1 MIKKIKSFW
10 DNLKIKN
17 KIAFF
22 TGSVFMIILFSII
35 FDVWVLRLFMFDFND
50 IMTDNLRGG
59 EIVSAI
65 DKETDAFTQY
75 VRSPMGE
82 SESELNDAMKHL
94 KSALSS
100 LNLDYNRLKDN
111 RFSQLQSL
119 KTCYSVYRDCR
130 DEVLSGNLTGKE
142 YVDKLYSVYD
152 MQKYL
157 YSYAKRYEESTLIE
171 GNERY
176 NEILPWLFTIPI
188 VTIVFFVILFF
199 AVMEI
204 SRAMKKSFTE
214 PVLKLANASR
224 EIAANNFYIDDLKT
238 DSKDEIGELI
248 VAFNKMKYATG
259 EYIDALEE
267 KRQALD
273 SLHAKELE
281 TLEAEKQLDAM
292 NLELL
297 KNQINPH
304 FLFNTLNVI
313 GGMANLESA
322 PTTEKMAV
330 ALSSIFRY
338 NLKTQEKEV
347 LLSRELK
354 VAEDYMYLQKMRFG
368 DRVKYEVMSEV
379 DADSVMVPTFT
390 LQPLL
395 ENAIIH
401 GISPKISGGE
411 IKVIIRREDDLLK
424 IEVKDTG
431 KGISPEDLK
440 GLRDSLYG
448 KRNLGIGIGMGN
460 IYRRLKA
467 MYPTS
472 DMEVDSRL
480 GEGSTITLILPF
492 KEGLEASKEE
502 A

>member
-119 KTCYSVYRDCR
+119 KTCYSVYCDYR

-157 YSYAKRYEESTLIE
+157 YNYAKRYEESTLIE

-347 LLSRELK
+347 LLSREL
-354 VAEDYMYLQKMRFG
+354 
-368 DRVKYEVMSEV
+368 
-379 DADSVMVPTFT
+379 
-390 LQPLL
+390 
-395 ENAIIH
+395 
-401 GISPKISGGE
+401 
-411 IKVIIRREDDLLK
+411 
-424 IEVKDTG
+424 
-431 KGISPEDLK
+431 
-440 GLRDSLYG
+440 
-448 KRNLGIGIGMGN
+448 
-460 IYRRLKA
+460 
-467 MYPTS
+467 
-472 DMEVDSRL
+472 
-480 GEGSTITLILPF
+480 
-492 KEGLEASKEE
+492 
-502 A
+502 